1 MKRYT
6 KEHLW
11 IDGNRIGITAKGDEL
26 MGGITFIE
34 VLPQVIS
41 VEGTKNVVDMPVKA
55 TAVLRSG
62 TDGSWPGEDKPVAY
76 LSGNGEWTGETMSE
90 AEYAKYCET
99 M

>member
-6 KEHLW
+6 KDHLW
-11 IDGNRIGITAKGDEL
+11 IDGNRIGITTKGDEL

-34 VLPQVIS
+34 VLPKMIS
-41 VEGTKNVVDMPVKA
+41 VEGRKSVVEIAVEA
-55 TAVLRSG
+55 TSEARSA
-62 TDGSWPGEDKPVAY
+62 TDGSWPGEDKPIAY
-76 LSGNGEWTGETMSE
+76 LSGDGEWTGETMSE